1 MHKLSR
7 LGAAAICT
15 TALIGAPSAFGQQ
28 GGQPAL
34 DEIVVTGSFIRRSTF
49 DSSSPVDFLGQDDFQ
64 RSAAISV
71 RDIAQNLS
79 YNVGSENFP
88 DTTRSGATTGTENIN
103 LRGLGLNSTLVLMN
117 GRRQAEA
124 PNLTNDGV
132 AFVDTASMMPTIAIE
147 RMEVLK
153 DGAAALYGSDAIS
166 GVVNFITRNN
176 FEGLEI
182 SIDHQSVTNY
192 SDSRPND
199 WSLQGIVG
207 FGNERGHVVAA
218 ASYLDRSPMPMYE
231 RGNTFAGGLSALGSP
246 GNFAPTPSGAE
257 LQDLGQGGNLF
268 STRAAS
274 WQATTF
280 DPNSIVGADL
290 DCENVGFSHSG
301 GKPTNW
307 LVNPQDPDNFLPGDE
322 SCLYDFLPM
331 QSLIDAEER
340 QQFWAHFEYML
351 IPEHNVEV
359 YGEFHSANN
368 NVTRGNSP
376 SYGFVNFPTVP
387 VSNPGLRNDAFR
399 RGLGGDELIDDAA
412 AQAMGFAN
420 AIEAAEANPD
430 VGPLLYIGRPFTGN
444 PEEEYNDRGRF
455 DIAGKVERNKSH
467 FVGGVRGDLPFT
479 DTWTFDLASTW
490 SQHKFA
496 GFVAYDTNEPV
507 MQNALQGFGGRDC
520 DPTVS
525 APGEG
530 NCFFFNP
537 FGSAYLADT
546 DDVGP
551 NGLYNADELWQ
562 HMRDPLLTSSKQEL
576 WVFDAVMT
584 GDALELPAG
593 PLGLAVGFQY
603 RDQSFESIP
612 SGTGTNFDFSFIVGQ
627 EQFDVERDVWAVFGE
642 ALVPLSTPDSNI
654 GALELSLALR
664 HEDYGGG
671 TGSTTDPKVSFL
683 WMPTDALSVRGSFQ
697 TSFKAPGLAQLGGSD
712 TSLNNINVNA
722 LIDGADEN
730 LNFIPGIAT
739 GNPDLAP
746 EEADVWNLGLSWQP
760 MGALDGLEVDLDF
773 WSFDFSNAIRKESN
787 SAVVNAAAAG
797 DQAALD
803 KLTLNPDDTIAL
815 IRSDFINAASVKTE
829 GIDLAVRYPIDTD
842 GLGRFDLFWN
852 STHILEYKFQE
863 GPDQPMID
871 GLGRRNF
878 QTIGAPAP
886 RWRANAGIDWFR
898 GNHGANLT
906 VRYTH
911 RYRLDEG
918 TIDPRVAILQEREV
932 SDRVDRHITVDAQY
946 SYQFDELFGMM
957 GPTISVGA
965 INVFNTSPPGIDTG
979 PGYDSKIHDPRGR
992 VAYASLRM
1000 AF

>member
-1 MHKLSR
+1 MQHLSR
-7 LGAAAICT
+7 FGAATVCVS
-15 TALIGAPSAFGQQ
+15 ALLGSPAALSQQ
-28 GGQPAL
+28 GQPAL
-34 DEIVVTGSFIRRSTF
+34 DEIVVTGSYIRRSTF
-49 DSSSPVDFLGQDDFQ
+49 DSASPVDFLGQDDFQ
-64 RSAAISV
+64 RNAAISV

-79 YNVGSENFP
+79 YNAGSENFP

-147 RMEVLK
+147 RMEALK

-166 GVVNFITRNN
+166 GVVNFITRND

-182 SIDHQSVTNY
+182 AVDHQSVTNY
-192 SDSRPND
+192 SDSRPHD

-207 FGNERGHVVAA
+207 FGNDRGHVVAA

-231 RGNTFAGGLSALGSP
+231 RGYTFAGGLSALGSP
-246 GNFAPTPSGAE
+246 GIFTPLPGAGE
-257 LQDLGQGGNLF
+257 DTGQFLDR
-268 STRAAS
+268 RAN

-280 DPNSIVGADL
+280 DPNSAIGADL
-290 DCENVGFSHSG
+290 DCANVGFSHSG

-307 LVNPQDPDNFLPGDE
+307 LVNPQDPDNNTLPGGE
-322 SCLYDFLPM
+322 ACLYDFLPM

-340 QQFWAHFEYML
+340 QQFWAHFEYLL

-387 VSNPGLRNDAFR
+387 VANPGLRNDAYR
-399 RGLGGDELIDDAA
+399 RGLGGEELIDDAA
-412 AQAMGFAN
+412 AQAAGFGN

-455 DIAGKVERNKSH
+455 DISGKVERNKSH
-467 FVGGVRGDLPFT
+467 FVSGLRGDLPFT

-490 SQHKFA
+490 SQHKFS
-496 GFVAYDTNEPV
+496 GFVASDTNDPV
-507 MQNALQGFGGRDC
+507 MREALAGFGGRDC
-520 DPTVS
+520 NPAVS

-530 NCFFFNP
+530 NCYFFNP
-537 FGSAYLADT
+537 FGSAYLADADST
-546 DDVGP
+546 GP
-551 NGLYNADELWQ
+551 NGLYNTDELWQ
-562 HMRDPLLTSSKQEL
+562 HMRDPLLTLSKQEL
-576 WVFDAVMT
+576 WVFDAVFT
-584 GDALELPAG
+584 GDALDLPAG
-593 PLGLAVGFQY
+593 PLGLAAGFQY
-603 RDQSFESIP
+603 RDQSFASIP

-627 EQFDVERDVWAVFGE
+627 EPFDVERDVWAVFGE
-642 ALVPLSTPDSNI
+642 ALVPLARPDSDI

-664 HEDYGGG
+664 HEEYGGG

-683 WMPTDALSVRGSFQ
+683 WMPTDELSVRGSFQ

-712 TSLNNINVNA
+712 TSLNNIDVNA
-722 LIDGADEN
+722 LISGASES
-730 LNFIPGIAT
+730 LNFIPGIAM

-746 EEADVWNLGLSWQP
+746 EEADVWNVGFSWQP
-760 MGALDGLEVDLDF
+760 AGGLDGLEVDLDY

-787 SAVVNAAAAG
+787 SAVVDAAAAG
-797 DQAALD
+797 DQTAMD
-803 KLTLNPDDTIAL
+803 KLTLNPDGTIAV

-829 GIDLAVRYPIDTD
+829 GIDVALRYPVDTND
-842 GLGRFDLFWN
+842 LGRFDLFWN
-852 STHILEYKFQE
+852 ATHILEYKFQE
-863 GPDQPMID
+863 GPDQPVVN

-886 RWRANAGIDWFR
+886 RWRANAGLDWFR

-918 TIDPRVAILQEREV
+918 TIDPRVAMLQGREV

-946 SYQFDELFGMM
+946 SYQFDELFGML
-957 GPTISVGA
+957 GPTVTLGA
-965 INVFNTSPPGIDTG
+965 INLFNNYPPGIDTG

-992 VAYASLRM
+992 IAYASLRM